1 MWEAILEAIF
11 QIIAFFEGIV
21 GDWGLAIIVV
31 TIIFRVLIT
40 PIMYKQSKSSFQM
53 QKMTPLMNKVR
64 ETFGDDPVRMQ
75 QEMQKIYAD
84 TKFNPLMGCLPMLI
98 QIPIFMALFNVLR
111 NIGSYASADES
122 MTFYNLVP
130 NLLISPAEAL
140 GQGFGTFVPYL
151 ILLLIFAGLT
161 FLPVLLQQRQQ
172 PNNPQAGQMKI
183 MMLVM
188 TAFMLFIGWTT
199 PGGVL
204 LFWGTSSVLAII
216 QSQGSLAI
224 LRKRDEQ
231 AEAEAELKPVQ
242 VNVTRKVQ
250 KKRQSKKR

>member
-11 QIIAFFEGIV
+11 QVIAFFEGIV
-21 GDWGLAIIVV
+21 GDWGLAIIIV
-31 TIIFRVLIT
+31 TIIFRVILT

-64 ETFGDDPVRMQ
+64 ETFADDPVRMN

-84 TKFNPLMGCLPMLI
+84 TKFNPLVGCLPMLI
-98 QIPIFMALFNVLR
+98 QIPIFMALFQVLR
-111 NIGSYASADES
+111 NIGTYASSDET

-130 NLLISPAEAL
+130 NLLTSPADAL
-140 GQGFGTFVPYL
+140 AQGFGTFVPYF

-161 FLPVLLQQRQQ
+161 FLPVLLQQRNQD
-172 PNNPQAGQMKI
+172 PAQAGQMKV
-183 MMLVM
+183 MMIVM
-188 TAFMLFIGWTT
+188 TLMMLFIGWGT

-204 LFWGTSSVLAII
+204 LFWGASSILGII

-224 LRKRDEQ
+224 LRKRD
-231 AEAEAELKPVQ
+231 AEEEAKIENKPIQ